1 MAKQSGMIAFAEQ
14 FSQAKVDAAQ
24 RLISQYMIDT
34 LEKDIYPIRLGEIVW
49 IHPKG
54 RLVSVKTTVRGGQI
68 TETFRPWE
76 VMPE

>member
-1 MAKQSGMIAFAEQ
+1 MEIGQRVRARFLTVPQMVEKERAK
-14 FSQAKVDAAQ
+14 
-24 RLISQYMIDT
+24 
-34 LEKDIYPIRLGEIVW
+34 EKDIYPIRLGEIVW